1 MREGARNCIK
11 YTFSFQE
18 KDRELNSP
26 DSWQNGGSAAAWIEE
41 EETIVL
47 ALPITVTPVPGIVS

>member
-26 DSWQNGGSAAAWIEE
+26 DSRQNGGSAAWIGE
-41 EETIVL
+41 EETIVR
-47 ALPITVTPVPGIVS
+47 ALPIIVTPVPGIVS

>member
-26 DSWQNGGSAAAWIEE
+26 DSWQNGGSAAPLLHE
-41 EETIVL
+41 L
-47 ALPITVTPVPGIVS
+47 KKKKQ